1 MNHYIIFYPKDIDY
15 NDEPK
20 ETVLWEVKYN
30 ADSSIIELPDYILN
44 LLQSE
49 QKEAY
54 PINKWHDEFTNL
66 GMQLI
71 YDYVYAKEY
80 AYFMNNTPF
89 FTATLSALDLNRFNN
104 QIVVKIKV
112 GRKLLKE
119 MKLKNQGIMH
129 PEKFHK
135 KMIELTDISEK
146 QFLIHEE
153 ICDTLINLENL
164 CEKCVQYESLIE
176 WKSIC

>member
-30 ADSSIIELPDYILN
+30 ADNIIIELPDHILK

-129 PEKFHK
+129 PKNFIK
-135 KMIELTDISEK
+135 K
-146 QFLIHEE
+146 
-153 ICDTLINLENL
+153 
-164 CEKCVQYESLIE
+164 
-176 WKSIC
+176 